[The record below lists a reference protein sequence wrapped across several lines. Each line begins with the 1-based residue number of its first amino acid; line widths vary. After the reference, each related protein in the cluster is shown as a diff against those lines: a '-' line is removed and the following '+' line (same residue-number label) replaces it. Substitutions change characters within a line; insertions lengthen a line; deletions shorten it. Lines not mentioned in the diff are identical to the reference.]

1 MIQSAQFNT
10 AASSYTQFAT
20 IQNQIGQ
27 TLLKHIH
34 PSHKIKGS
42 ALDFGCGSGA
52 LTSQLTQYAHT
63 VIGYDPAPAMI
74 EHARQSHAQT
84 HCTLDWTSNRS
95 AIQDNG
101 PFSLV
106 FSNAALQWVNNLN
119 KTIAFLA
126 KNCQTQLLFSVF
138 GPKTFQELASIWPKP
153 IIASQFQP
161 LSHYERLVSRYFP
174 HVSASYHRI
183 VYDYASLTEL
193 LQTIKGTGAYVPSS
207 SGLLTPRQLQHLESN
222 YLNQYGVIKATYD
235 YVIVDGR
242 Y

>member
-1 MIQSAQFNT
+1 MIQSAQFNA

-20 IQNQIGQ
+20 VQTQIGQ
-27 TLLKHIH
+27 DLLRHIH
-34 PSHKIKGS
+34 TDIDQKS
-42 ALDFGCGSGA
+42 ALLDFGCGSGA
-52 LTSQLTQYAHT
+52 LTSQLTQYANT

-84 HCTLDWTSNRS
+84 HCTLDWTSKRS

-119 KTIAFLA
+119 KTIAFIV

-138 GPKTFQELASIWPKP
+138 GPQTFQELASIWPKP

-174 HVSASYHRI
+174 HVSASYHKI
-183 VYDYASLTEL
+183 VHEYASLSKL
-193 LQTIKGTGAYVPSS
+193 LQTIKGTGAYIPAI
-207 SGLLTPRQLQHLESN
+207 SGLLTPRQFKQLESD
-222 YLNQYGVIKATYD
+222 T
-235 YVIVDGR
+235 
-242 Y
+242 